1 MGFDDPG
8 LTLRAEARAVLIEA
22 RRQLV
27 DAGDTAARVLS
38 IATEPAPQLRGFAD
52 DVSDEAADVGAVAGV
67 PINVASA
74 GLIVTGVGT
83 ALAGAGL
90 LMNAAS
96 GDDAVHPLRTDNP
109 GSSANQYAPK
119 DGFRGRTEFEQDE
132 IEQFINGH
140 TGDGDIASPRPPMK
154 EVNEALTKGTV
165 KQSTDHDAEEFV
177 YGKIRVIVNYE
188 RPWLSTA
195 YEIGS

>member
-1 MGFDDPG
+1 MGG
-8 LTLRAEARAVLIEA
+8 EAGGVAL
-22 RRQLV
+22 
-27 DAGDTAARVLS
+27 DATA
-38 IATEPAPQLRGFAD
+38 
-52 DVSDEAADVGAVAGV
+52 VGAVAGV